1 MYNKSTTELLKELEN
16 FSNFKEYKKANN
28 ECMISKSLSEYLS
41 DLITERN
48 LTKADVIRKAE
59 LNENYA
65 YQLFSGLKK
74 APQRDKLICLSIGM
88 DLSVSETNSLLKLA
102 GFSPLYPRIKR
113 DSIIIINI
121 NSRKS
126 VIEINEALHEE
137 GENTLNWLI
146 E

>member
-28 ECMISKSLSEYLS
+28 DCMISKSLSEYLS

-121 NSRKS
+121 KSRKS

-137 GENTLNWLI
+137 GENTLN
-146 E
+146 

>member
-28 ECMISKSLSEYLS
+28 DCMISKSLSEYLS

-113 DSIIIINI
+113 DSIIIIKDI
-121 NSRKS
+121 VCKLPYKPRVTNSCC
-126 VIEINEALHEE
+126 L
-137 GENTLNWLI
+137 
-146 E
+146 